1 MFFLGLMRF
10 WGCLLKF
17 ESMIR
22 YRGHRPAWNNI
33 IYFSFVVEGAIRVL
47 QAATLLEGDPD
58 TRGSGGASNR
68 ARRSSKREGNSEE
81 GGLAEHGCRLVRG
94 ES

>member
-1 MFFLGLMRF
+1 MRTRIRIYRPILPRHLADGL
-10 WGCLLKF
+10 
-17 ESMIR
+17 
-22 YRGHRPAWNNI
+22 
-33 IYFSFVVEGAIRVL
+33 VQVEGAIRVL

-58 TRGSGGASNR
+58 TRGSGGASNW

-81 GGLAEHGCRLVRG
+81 GGLAEHGCRLVQG

>member
-1 MFFLGLMRF
+1 M
-10 WGCLLKF
+10 
-17 ESMIR
+17 
-22 YRGHRPAWNNI
+22 
-33 IYFSFVVEGAIRVL
+33 VECAIRVL

-81 GGLAEHGCRLVRG
+81 GGRRG
-94 ES
+94 ARDYDEDEEPMASLKTKTRSGHDPT